1 MDSKE
6 IFLKCKDL
14 IKSFEFE
21 NLAENMINLKSA
33 SADSEYIEFL
43 CSSLNTQLEET
54 RDAINIK
61 ANSLNKLD
69 EDELKNL
76 KDSINKIKRA
86 KIFLK
91 NYIEKDVALKLN
103 EMEIGKEV
111 SQIIKKLVKASNPK
125 DVIDFSEKLVNRE
138 LLCFLIGPEI
148 IKEIDELKINSSLI
162 IDEKFDFITHD
173 EIILENNDLNIQDEE
188 RSNQQYK
195 NSVKDTIVNFEK
207 EIKKNNFT
215 KLKNMVL
222 ENNESK
228 QRETHDL
235 KNSIFKVLTDSKIQN
250 EESLHNRLVN
260 SILED
265 GINAINQFKDDISPN
280 KLSSLKTKISKLLPT
295 NSFSS
300 QDLSY
305 ALNVLKADLSY
316 DEAELK
322 NIIESV
328 LIILR
333 DSNIENEDN
342 FHSKITVCILK
353 NGLAS
358 IETFKDDISP
368 KKYSMLNQKL
378 NSCENIMNYFRK
390 NLVVFE
396 ENNFFYELINSIK
409 KYSLEEKI
417 TFERF
422 NSLEGFKSSYE
433 EIIKDINN
441 LDGDLK
447 FADALFTLMI
457 YLIKR
462 QQNLKYFIKELK
474 YHIEEKHQIKLSLKE
489 LVYNLLLNCED
500 EVKIKIFQLLY
511 TTNPLPF
518 LNYFSLNNSYQ
529 LNFHYESYW
538 ITENSTNIKINSF
551 SFDPKSK
558 GKTRLLNKIFSTN
571 FEETIENSVFF
582 NSTMDLQ
589 IISNFGT
596 INHNYCLVDT
606 HGVVDFKILD
616 RVANNF
622 DAFIIHVNE
631 DSLNKEMINLIF
643 EFVSKVKSNKIF
655 IFVRDCKKDLRRKDC
670 TNQEMNRKIFV
681 QQFSLIDKNKIKLCR
696 IPNLEKCNEI
706 EDFSRDLRDFIYK
719 EILQIY
725 DTNINKNFLD
735 IYSEKEQE
743 KIKSIKSNASQL
755 IEKLEN
761 AIKNDGI
768 KQEGYFSIYPF
779 YFQINLFQN
788 ELNKLVYFANNS
800 ERCNDLKI
808 NLTILKNEMQ
818 DYIRNNSIE
827 NKLIPFIVI
836 NKILTSN
843 DYIFILSFLIK
854 QVNHIFQKQLNEK
867 LKKKETILT
876 KMRQVNIKAD
886 SDEYKSLEKDLLVL
900 NSMIDQKRI
909 SAEIIWR
916 DLILIYNNNKKLPRI
931 IEEKFREMIFKGQPF
946 EILDGD
952 NFQFNKEFLLDI
964 FYSKQLRIRVISI
977 LGPQNSGKS
986 TLLNFMFGCDFSVS
1000 DGRCTRGI
1008 YGSLIKSSNPKLFDY
1023 YLVLDT
1029 EGLQSI
1035 EKGDKEYDRKLILF
1049 CFAVSNILI
1058 INSKDQ
1064 INEDIRQTLE
1074 ICVDSLSKIEQLKV
1088 PRPSV
1093 YFVMNQ
1099 RADPNLKTDQE
1110 AINKIISNFTANG
1123 LISHLKIDENNFETL
1138 PSAFNIS
1145 ITKLNEGKNEIRS
1158 FITSSDFS
1166 ERVCR
1171 FTNNVIDQINLIE
1184 THDAFS
1190 NIYKWLEF
1198 SRIIFDTINN
1208 YPDLTFFRDIAE
1220 RIQENELQEYLNKKL
1235 LTQLST
1241 QVRDNLFNE
1250 INYSTRMLTLD
1261 EAEERIRNK
1270 ISQIRTV
1277 LLNDLIDYT
1286 KRISVNDTIK
1296 NIKKEFI
1303 ITQLDQFKEAWAQT
1317 LKIRIREKNMRHT
1330 VCSGEGIINER
1341 IKYLLK
1347 SGKIYSKKE
1356 AEQEFNILF
1365 EERSLEIRKN
1375 INETI
1380 ERSDDYVNLIYS
1392 IYSAF
1397 EKQNIPSKTKI
1408 ESLMISKKIYF
1419 KNPVITSNI
1428 LLKNALNLKEALNE
1442 FKVIDRKNF
1451 EKFYDEC
1458 TLNLLNAIEFIDN
1471 IHYYDE
1477 YQFHKDLKINFNVKL
1492 KPGSYVIKKIS
1503 LYDLEIDGMHFPIV
1517 KTTSE
1522 SAWNEVKRKI
1532 INTVNYLRNKSKKN
1546 MYSDE
1551 EFSFVIKKFIKDKII
1566 INSEQLNLIF
1576 DENRYNEKIS
1586 EIIKSIKIDSE
1597 EEIDHEC
1604 IQSIILKL
1612 DKMFEEYNKDY
1623 QFFDL
1628 SLSREAKSIAH
1639 LSVFKHLVT
1648 IYSIKTIEKSENELE
1663 IWQKKKESMSKFF
1676 VSQLSPD
1683 QNKDLENSRQCLRL
1697 FSEILEKNFIEN
1709 SKQKIES
1716 KLQEKEDQFTRL
1728 KMQANRDSTL
1738 NSLNKSDLLSFV
1750 LKPTEFLLK
1759 DFQTIWIDFENSLNS
1774 DITKEFNKTL
1784 KQFDN
1789 LNDCFQKLHESISK
1803 LKKTSET
1810 FKVQDLFLISKST
1823 EKLNRS
1829 LSSEINNVS
1838 HLKGLCACEI
1848 VFNLVCLN
1856 ILKTTFIT
1864 NDKESPNFELTSE
1877 AKVNFE
1883 IIHSN
1888 MISYDD
1894 KELKKILV
1902 QLQPELNNISID
1914 YVDLFVQNFLKL
1926 IDETKLKFKTKV
1938 ENYNFEKLGFKKDKY
1953 FNRVKGCETNCPC
1966 CGRLCD
1972 AEHYKVQT
1980 EIGSTTNMH
1989 KCNRGHQFRGMNGY
2003 KIEHLNVPSF
2013 KICDTMNDSCL
2024 IRSSG
2029 KSYKWSEYKKLYPK
2043 WNFEADS
2050 LENASDWT
2058 NKCTYIWSIIG
2069 QDLCREFGM
2078 KYTPIAVDDNL
2089 LKSYDPI
2096 HFILVLD
2103 DSGSMSGGKWLE
2115 LIKSVE
2121 NFLKVRLEEGSN
2133 QDLVTIVFFSVGAT
2147 IEIASSRIYPDL
2159 TKQLKPPSFGGE
2171 TNYSAALERIIQII
2185 SSDSQ
2190 KALKYGKLYI
2200 FFLLNLYLFL

>member
-1 MDSKE
+1 MISLNSISIYSILNKKFTYFTIDKVILKNKMDTKE
-6 IFLKCKDL
+6 IFLVCKDL
-14 IKSFEFE
+14 IKAFEFE
-21 NLAENMINLKSA
+21 KLAENMINLKSA

-54 RDAINIK
+54 CDAINIK

-69 EDELKNL
+69 EDEIKNL
-76 KDSINKIKRA
+76 KDSINKIKGA
-86 KIFLK
+86 KNFLK
-91 NYIEKDVALKLN
+91 NYIDKNVALKLN
-103 EMEIGKEV
+103 EIIGLKEV
-111 SQIIKKLVKASNPK
+111 SQTIKKIVKASNPK
-125 DVIDFSEKLVNRE
+125 DVIDFSEKLINRE

-148 IKEIDELKINSSLI
+148 LKEIEELKINSSLI
-162 IDEKFDFITHD
+162 SDKTSEKFDFITHD
-173 EIILENNDLNIQDEE
+173 EIILENNNDLKIQNEE
-188 RSNQQYK
+188 TSNQQYK

-207 EIKKNNFT
+207 EIKKNNST
-215 KLKNMVL
+215 KLKNIVL

-228 QRETHDL
+228 HGETHDL
-235 KNSIFKVLTDSKIQN
+235 KDSIFKVLTDSKIQN
-250 EESLHNRLVN
+250 EESLHDRLVN

-280 KLSSLKTKISKLLPT
+280 KLSSLKTKISKMLPT

-300 QDLSY
+300 QDMSY
-305 ALNVLKADLSY
+305 VLKVLNADSDY

-322 NIIESV
+322 NVVELV
-328 LIILR
+328 FIILR

-342 FHSKITVCILK
+342 LHSKIAVCILK

-368 KKYSMLNQKL
+368 KKYTMLHQKL
-378 NSCENIMNYFRK
+378 NSCENINNYFSK
-390 NLVVFE
+390 NLVIFN
-396 ENNFFYELINSIK
+396 ENNFFDELKNSIK
-409 KYSLEEKI
+409 KYFLKEKI

-441 LDGDLK
+441 LNDDSK

-500 EVKIKIFQLLY
+500 EVKIKIFQLLF
-511 TTNPLPF
+511 TTNPVPF
-518 LNYFSLNNSYQ
+518 LNYFSMSNSYQ

-538 ITENSTNIKINSF
+538 ITENSISIKINSF

-589 IISNFGT
+589 IIPNFGT

-616 RVANNF
+616 KLANNF

-631 DSLNKEMINLIF
+631 DSLNKEMIKLIF

-670 TNQEMNRKIFV
+670 TNQEMNTKILV
-681 QQFSLIDKNKIKLCR
+681 QFSSIDKNKVKLCR
-696 IPNLEKCNEI
+696 IPNLEKSNEI

-725 DTNINKNFLD
+725 DTNINKSFLD

-743 KIKSIKSNASQL
+743 KIKSIKFDASQL

-779 YFQINLFQN
+779 YFEINLLQN
-788 ELNKLVYFANNS
+788 ELNKLVYFASNS

-818 DYIRNNSIE
+818 DYIRSNSIE

-843 DYIFILSFLIK
+843 DFILILSFLIK
-854 QVNHIFQKQLNEK
+854 QVNHTFQKQLNEK

-886 SDEYKSLEKDLLVL
+886 SDEYKCLEKDLLVL
-900 NSMIDQKRI
+900 NSIIDQKRI

-916 DLILIYNNNKKLPRI
+916 DLILIYNNNKQLPRI
-931 IEEKFREMIFKGQPF
+931 IKEKFREMIFKGQPF

-964 FYSKQLRIRVISI
+964 FFSQQLRIRVISI

-1008 YGSLIKSSNPKLFDY
+1008 YGSLIKSSNPELFDY

-1099 RADPNLKTDQE
+1099 RADPNRKTDQE

-1145 ITKLNEGKNEIRS
+1145 MTKLNEGKNELRS
-1158 FITSSDFS
+1158 FSTSSDFS

-1303 ITQLDQFKEAWAQT
+1303 ITQLDQFKEAWTQT

-1347 SGKIYSKKE
+1347 SGKIYDKKE

-1397 EKQNIPSKTKI
+1397 EKQNIPSKTQI
-1408 ESLMISKKIYF
+1408 EKFMISKKIYL

-1458 TLNLLNAIEFIDN
+1458 TLNLLNAVEFIDN
-1471 IHYYDE
+1471 YHHYDE
-1477 YQFHKDLKINFNVKL
+1477 YQFHKDLKINFNVRL

-1503 LYDLEIDGMHFPIV
+1503 LYDLEIDGMPFPIV
-1517 KTTSE
+1517 KNTSE
-1522 SAWNEVKRKI
+1522 SAWNELKRKI
-1532 INTVNYLRNKSKKN
+1532 INTVNSLRNKSKKN

-1551 EFSFVIKKFIKDKII
+1551 EFSFVIKKFIKHKII

-1576 DENRYNEKIS
+1576 DENRFNEKIN
-1586 EIIKSIKIDSE
+1586 EIIKLIKIDSE

-1604 IQSIILKL
+1604 IQSLILKL
-1612 DKMFEEYNKDY
+1612 DKIFEEYNKDY

-1648 IYSIKTIEKSENELE
+1648 IYSNKTIEKSENELE
-1663 IWQKKKESMSKFF
+1663 IWQKKKESMCKFF

-1784 KQFDN
+1784 KRFDN

-1810 FKVQDLFLISKST
+1810 FKVQDLFFISKST
-1823 EKLNRS
+1823 TKLDRS

-1848 VFNLVCLN
+1848 VFNMVCLN

-1914 YVDLFVQNFLKL
+1914 YVDLFVQNFLTL
-1926 IDETKLKFKTKV
+1926 IDETKLKFKEKV

-1980 EIGSTTNMH
+1980 EIGSATNMH

-2050 LENASDWT
+2050 LQNASDWT

-2103 DSGSMSGGKWLE
+2103 CRCYD
-2115 LIKSVE
+2115 
-2121 NFLKVRLEEGSN
+2121 
-2133 QDLVTIVFFSVGAT
+2133 
-2147 IEIASSRIYPDL
+2147 
-2159 TKQLKPPSFGGE
+2159 
-2171 TNYSAALERIIQII
+2171 
-2185 SSDSQ
+2185 
-2190 KALKYGKLYI
+2190 
-2200 FFLLNLYLFL
+2200 